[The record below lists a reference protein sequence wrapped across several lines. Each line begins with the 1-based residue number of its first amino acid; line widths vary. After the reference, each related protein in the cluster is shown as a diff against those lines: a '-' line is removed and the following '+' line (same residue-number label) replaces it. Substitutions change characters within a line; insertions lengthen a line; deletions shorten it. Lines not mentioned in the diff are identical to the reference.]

1 MTANQAVAADGP
13 SGIAARWLAQCAAAE
28 PRRYAMTSAWFSYA
42 GFYGL
47 LVALPLAFLI
57 TPSFLRRRT
66 LFIGYA
72 VAVGGVLLAE
82 RAYHY
87 LVASRPDYADG
98 GPFGGI
104 GDTFRA
110 VWLGSFLVG
119 LTAGAILR
127 KARRGSR

>member
-1 MTANQAVAADGP
+1 
-13 SGIAARWLAQCAAAE
+13 
-28 PRRYAMTSAWFSYA
+28 
-42 GFYGL
+42 

-57 TPSFLRRRT
+57 VPSLLRRRT
-66 LFIGYA
+66 LFISYT
-72 VAVGGVLLAE
+72 VAVGGLLLAE

-87 LVASRPDYADG
+87 LVALQPDYVDG

-127 KARRGSR
+127 EARRGSR